1 MKKIVTLLLSIA
13 LTVPIVFAQT
23 DKSKATQNKQ
33 QSTGKPANQA
43 QTKATPEAE
52 IERKLSPSA
61 EHAWRKYNVATSWND
76 LDVAKDALYD
86 LIIEFP
92 NNDSLIFALGMYY
105 FENQKYASS
114 ALVGQALLTRESK
127 NPQILEMVA
136 SSYEGLNLMDR
147 ALQHYESLYLVT
159 NSIHT
164 LYKMAILQYQLKK
177 YPESLT
183 NLDILLSNPEVD
195 TAKLIF
201 QDAQKKD
208 KEYVMRVPI
217 LNLKGMVY
225 KDQGDK
231 VNAKKN
237 FDEALKIAP
246 DFVFAKQNSEG
257 LK

>member
-1 MKKIVTLLLSIA
+1 MKKIITLLSFIV
-13 LTVPIVFAQT
+13 LTASVVFAQA
-23 DKSKATQNKQ
+23 DKSKATQGKQ
-33 QSTGKPANQA
+33 TTAKPTTQG
-43 QTKATPEAE
+43 QTKAQPEAQT
-52 IERKLSPSA
+52 ERQLRPEV
-61 EHAWRKYNVATSWND
+61 EHAWKKYNLASSWND
-76 LDVAKDALYD
+76 LEVAKDALYD
-86 LIIEFP
+86 MIVEFP

-105 FENQKYASS
+105 YDNQKYASS
-114 ALVGQALLTRESK
+114 ALVGQALLNREPK
-127 NPQILEMVA
+127 NPRILEMVA

-147 ALQHYESLYLVT
+147 ALQHYESLYLAT
-159 NSIHT
+159 NNIHT

-183 NLDILLSNPEVD
+183 NLDILLSNPEAD
-195 TAKLIF
+195 TVKLIF

-231 VNAKKN
+231 VNAKKS

-246 DFVFAKQNSEG
+246 DFLFAKQNSES

>member
-1 MKKIVTLLLSIA
+1 MKKIITLAACVA
-13 LTVPIVFAQT
+13 LTMSVVFAQT
-23 DKSKATQNKQ
+23 DKSKTTQGKQ
-33 QSTGKPANQA
+33 QTAGKTGTQT
-43 QTKATPEAE
+43 QTKSQPEAE
-52 IERKLSPSA
+52 IERKLSPAA

-76 LDVAKDALYD
+76 IDVAKDALYD

-105 FENQKYASS
+105 FDNQKYASS
-114 ALVGQALLTRESK
+114 ALVGQALLTREPKS
-127 NPQILEMVA
+127 PQILEMVA

-147 ALQHYESLYLVT
+147 ALQHYETLYLAT

-183 NLDILLSNPEVD
+183 NLDILLANPEVD
-195 TAKLIF
+195 SAKLIF

-237 FDEALKIAP
+237 FDEALKLAP

>member
-1 MKKIVTLLLSIA
+1 MKKIITLLSFIV
-13 LTVPIVFAQT
+13 LTASVVFAQA
-23 DKSKATQNKQ
+23 DKSKTTQGKQ
-33 QSTGKPANQA
+33 TTSKPTTQG
-43 QTKATPEAE
+43 QTKAQPQAQADQ
-52 IERKLSPSA
+52 KLRTDI
-61 EHAWRKYNVATSWND
+61 EHAWKKYNLASSWND

-86 LIIEFP
+86 MIVEFP

-105 FENQKYASS
+105 YDNQKYASS
-114 ALVGQALLTRESK
+114 ALIGQALLNREPK
-127 NPQILEMVA
+127 NPRILEMVA

-147 ALQHYESLYLVT
+147 ALQHYESLYLAT
-159 NSIHT
+159 NSIQT
-164 LYKMAILQYQLKK
+164 LYKMAIIQYQLKK

-195 TAKLIF
+195 TVKLIF
-201 QDAQKKD
+201 QDAEKKD
-208 KEYVMRVPI
+208 KEYAMRVPI

-231 VNAKKN
+231 VNAKKS

>member
-1 MKKIVTLLLSIA
+1 MKKIITLLPCMV
-13 LTVPIVFAQT
+13 LTAFVVFAQA
-23 DKSKATQNKQ
+23 DKSKTTQGKQSTSKPATQ
-33 QSTGKPANQA
+33 S
-43 QTKATPEAE
+43 QTKTQPEAQN
-52 IERKLSPSA
+52 ERKLSPVI
-61 EHAWRKYNVATSWND
+61 EHAWKKYNLATNWND

-86 LIIEFP
+86 MIIEFP

-105 FENQKYASS
+105 YENQKYASS
-114 ALVGQALLTRESK
+114 ALIGQALLNREPK
-127 NPQILEMVA
+127 NPQILEMA
-136 SSYEGLNLMDR
+136 AASYEGLNLTDK
-147 ALQHYESLYLVT
+147 ALQYYESLYLAT

-183 NLDILLSNPEVD
+183 NLDILLANPEVD
-195 TAKLIF
+195 TVKLIF

-231 VNAKKN
+231 VNAKKS
-237 FDEALKIAP
+237 FDDALKIAP
-246 DFVFAKQNSEG
+246 DFLFAKQNSEG